1 MLLKSI
7 TSWMSFVLKYRKA
20 YKYLLLPNKEQEQK
34 IIQTF
39 GCCRKVWNEL
49 LNLSKQYYE
58 EHKLHKI
65 FLPKRIKDDCP
76 YLYEV
81 DSLALCNVQIN
92 LHKAYKAFFK
102 KIVRFPKFK
111 SKKDTRQSYTTNN
124 QRNLIRIDNGKI
136 KLPKIGM
143 VKIISHREIKENEKI
158 KSCTISKSPSGKYYI
173 SVLVEGYS
181 EIVQIVAKPENIIG
195 LDFMMN
201 GLFVTNQGER
211 ANYPRYYRKLEEKL
225 VKLSRKVSQKK
236 KGSSNRNKARI
247 KLATFHEYISNSRND
262 FLHKKSK
269 ELADKH
275 DAIAIETL
283 NMQNMG
289 QSLRL
294 GKSVADNGW
303 GKFVGHLKYKLQIQG
318 KQLLQVATNYPS
330 SKLCSECGA
339 KDTELTL
346 SDRVYNCKN
355 CHLTIDRDLN
365 ASINIRIAGIAR
377 IA

>member
-1 MLLKSI
+1 MH
-7 TSWMSFVLKYRKA
+7 KYNKA

-49 LNLSKQYYE
+49 LNLAKQYYE

-65 FLPKRIKDDCP
+65 FTPKRIKEVFS
-76 YLYEV
+76 YLYEI
-81 DSLALCNVQIN
+81 DSTSLCNVYMN
-92 LHKAYKAFFK
+92 LRKAYSTFFK
-102 KIVRFPKFK
+102 KNASFPKFK

-124 QRNLIRIDNGKI
+124 INNSVRIEGNKIRV
-136 KLPKIGM
+136 PKIGFI
-143 VKIISHREIKENEKI
+143 KFTQHRKTKENEKI

-195 LDFMMN
+195 LDFVMN
-201 GLFVTNQGER
+201 GLFVTNQGEK
-211 ANYPRYYRKLEEKL
+211 ANYPRYYRKSEEKL

-236 KGSSNRNKARI
+236 KGSSNRNKARV
-247 KLATFHEYISNSRND
+247 KLAKFHEYISNMRND

-269 ELADKH
+269 ELAGKH

-283 NMQNMG
+283 SMKGMS
-289 QSLRL
+289 QSLNL

-303 GKFVGHLKYKLQIQG
+303 GKFVGYLKYKLQIQG
-318 KQLLQVATNYPS
+318 KQLLQVAKNYPS
-330 SKLCSECGA
+330 SKLCSACGE

-346 SDRVYNCKN
+346 SNRVYNCKN
-355 CHLTIDRDLN
+355 CNLKICRDLN

-377 IA
+377 LA